1 MERMINTRL
10 IQLCGNSKRYI
21 VLTVAA
27 KWLALLCNIGILWV
41 VGIMVDA
48 LITGETLNMIVA
60 IPVLATCVCLRFVCD
75 ITSPRFSHMASAQAK
90 KTLRNRVYQ
99 KLLVLGMAYTR
110 HTTTAGIIQ
119 TAGEGIES
127 LDNYFGK
134 YLPQLFYAMLAPISL
149 FAALSFFSV
158 RASIILLACV
168 PLIPLSIVAFMKIA
182 KKLMK
187 RYWNVYTDLGDA
199 FLENL
204 QGLTTLKLFGAD
216 AKKHQEMNAQSEKFR
231 RITMKVLST
240 QLHSITLMDI
250 LAYGGAAVGG
260 IIALLEYREGV
271 ISMGGLITIVLLSA
285 EFFLPLRML
294 GSFFHVATTSMAASD
309 KIFTLLDI
317 SDEEDGTVS
326 IDGINRISFRH
337 VDFWYEEDRRTL
349 NDICMEI
356 HNNDYIAIVGES
368 GSGKSTLA
376 ALIMRMQR
384 AGAGSVLVDGCD
396 IQSFKNS
403 ALMQNIGLLSTNSH
417 IFGGTIRENLLI
429 ADPEATARQ
438 MESALRQAQLLPFVK
453 ELQKGLDTDVGEE
466 GALLSGGQK
475 QRLALARMLLADRP
489 VMIFDEATSNIDCE
503 SEEMIW
509 RSIRELKG
517 KKTIIVISHR
527 LANVGDTDRIYV
539 MNRGTIAQVGTHEEL
554 LAIQGIYHDMWAA
567 QRRLESIREV
577 AS

>member
-1 MERMINTRL
+1 MDAMIT
-10 IQLCGNSKRYI
+10 G
-21 VLTVAA
+21 AA
-27 KWLALLCNIGILWV
+27 LNVFWV
-41 VGIMVDA
+41 VCMLVGCVGI
-48 LITGETLNMIVA
+48 
-60 IPVLATCVCLRFVCD
+60 RFVCD
-75 ITSPRFSHMASAQAK
+75 MASPRFAHTASAQAK

-99 KLLVLGMAYTR
+99 KLMALGMTYTR
-110 HTTTAGIIQ
+110 HVTTAGIIQ
-119 TAGEGIES
+119 TIGEGIES

-134 YLPQLFYAMLAPISL
+134 YLPQFFYAMLAPVSL
-149 FAALSFFSV
+149 FVALSFISV
-158 RASIILLACV
+158 RAALILLVCV
-168 PLIPLSIVAFMKIA
+168 PLIPLSIVAFMRIA

-187 RYWNVYTDLGDA
+187 RYWNVYTDLGDT

-216 AKKHQEMNAQSEKFR
+216 AKKHKEMNAQSEKFR
-231 RITMKVLST
+231 RITMKVLSM

-250 LAYGGAAVGG
+250 LAYGGAAIGG
-260 IIALLEYREGV
+260 IVALIEYRQGA

-309 KIFTLLDI
+309 KIFALLDI
-317 SDEEDGTVS
+317 SEEKDGTAL
-326 IDGINRISFRH
+326 IDGIDDISFHH
-337 VDFWYEEDRRTL
+337 VDFWYEEGRRTL

-376 ALIMRMQR
+376 ALMMRMQC
-384 AGAGSVLVDGCD
+384 ANVGSVLFDGHD
-396 IQSFKNS
+396 IQSYKNDS
-403 ALMQNIGLLSTNSH
+403 LMKNIGLLSTNSY
-417 IFGGTIRENLLI
+417 IFGGTIRDNLLI
-429 ADPEATARQ
+429 AYPEATVCQ
-438 MESALRQAQLLPFVK
+438 MESALQQAQLLSFVK
-453 ELQKGLDTDVGEE
+453 GLQEGLDTDVGEE

-509 RSIRELKG
+509 RSISELKG
-517 KKTIIVISHR
+517 SKTIIVISHR
-527 LANVGDTDRIYV
+527 LANVRDADRIYV
-539 MNRGTIAQVGTHEEL
+539 MKHGVIAQMGTHEEL
-554 LAIQGIYHDMWAA
+554 LAVQGIYYDMWTV
-567 QRRLESIREV
+567 QKELESIREA

>member
-1 MERMINTRL
+1 MINRRL
-10 IQLCGNSKRYI
+10 IRLCGNSKRYI
-21 VLTVAA
+21 ALTVAA
-27 KWLALLCNIGILWV
+27 KWLSLLCNIGILWV
-41 VGIMVDA
+41 AGGIVDA
-48 LITGETLNMIVA
+48 LITGVPINIAA
-60 IPVLATCVCLRFVCD
+60 IITMLAGLAVVRFASD
-75 ITSPRFSHMASAQAK
+75 MASPRFSHTASAQAK
-90 KTLRNRVYQ
+90 KTLRSKVYG
-99 KLLVLGMAYTR
+99 KLLTLGVAYTS

-134 YLPQLFYAMLAPISL
+134 YLPQLFYAMLAPVSL
-149 FAALSFFSV
+149 FAALSFI
-158 RASIILLACV
+158 SIRVSMILLVCV
-168 PLIPLSIVAFMKIA
+168 PLIPLSIVAFMRIA
-182 KKLMK
+182 KRLMK
-187 RYWNVYTDLGDA
+187 RYWNVYTDLGDT

-250 LAYGGAAVGG
+250 LAYGGAAMGG
-260 IIALLEYREGV
+260 IIALLEYREGA

-309 KIFTLLDI
+309 KIFELLDI
-317 SDEEDGTVS
+317 PEKEDGTVS
-326 IDGINRISFRH
+326 IDGIDRISFHH
-337 VDFWYEEDRRTL
+337 VDFCYEEDRRTL

-356 HNNDYIAIVGES
+356 HNNDYIAVVGES

-396 IQSFKNS
+396 IQSFKNI

-417 IFGGTIRENLLI
+417 IFGGTIRDNLLI
-429 ADPEATARQ
+429 AAPEATARQ

-489 VMIFDEATSNIDCE
+489 VMILDEATSNIDCE

-527 LANVGDTDRIYV
+527 LATVRDADRIYV
-539 MNRGTIAQVGTHEEL
+539 MKDGAIAQRGAHEEL
-554 LAIQGIYHDMWAA
+554 LAIQGVYYDMWTA
-567 QRRLESIREV
+567 QTELESIREV

>member
-1 MERMINTRL
+1 
-10 IQLCGNSKRYI
+10 
-21 VLTVAA
+21 
-27 KWLALLCNIGILWV
+27 
-41 VGIMVDA
+41 
-48 LITGETLNMIVA
+48 
-60 IPVLATCVCLRFVCD
+60 
-75 ITSPRFSHMASAQAK
+75 
-90 KTLRNRVYQ
+90 
-99 KLLVLGMAYTR
+99 MAYTR

-149 FAALSFFSV
+149 FAALSFISV

-216 AKKHQEMNAQSEKFR
+216 AKKHQEMNEQSEKFR
-231 RITMKVLST
+231 RITMKVLSM

-260 IIALLEYREGV
+260 IVALLEYRQGA
-271 ISMGGLITIVLLSA
+271 ISMGELIMIVLLSA

-317 SDEEDGTVS
+317 PEEDDGTFS
-326 IDGINRISFRH
+326 IEEIDRISFQH
-337 VDFWYEEDRRTL
+337 VNFCYENGSCALD
-349 NDICMEI
+349 DICIEI
-356 HNNDYIAIVGES
+356 HNNDYVAIVGES

-376 ALIMRMQR
+376 ALMMRMQR

-403 ALMQNIGLLSTNSH
+403 ALMQNIGLLSTNSY
-417 IFGGTIRENLLI
+417 IFGGTIRENLLMGN
-429 ADPEATARQ
+429 PEATTRQ
-438 MESALRQAQLLPFVK
+438 IKSALQQAQLLTFI
-453 ELQKGLDTDVGEE
+453 EGLQDGLDTNVGEE
-466 GALLSGGQK
+466 GGLLSGGQK
-475 QRLALARMLLADRP
+475 QRLALARMLLADHP

-527 LANVGDTDRIYV
+527 LANVWDTDRIYV
-539 MNRGTIAQVGTHEEL
+539 MMRGTIAERGTHDEL
-554 LAIQGIYHDMWAA
+554 LAMRGVYNEMWTA
-567 QRRLESIREV
+567 QRRLESIREAV
-577 AS
+577 S